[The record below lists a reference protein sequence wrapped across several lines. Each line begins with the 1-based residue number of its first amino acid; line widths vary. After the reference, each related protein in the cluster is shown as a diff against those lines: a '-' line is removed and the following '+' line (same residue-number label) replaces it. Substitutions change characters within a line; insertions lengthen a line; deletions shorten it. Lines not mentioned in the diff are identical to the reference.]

1 MSRDIRVV
9 TTTLVV
15 KIVHVCLAA
24 LLVYCAVIQLNDPDP
39 YFWALMYAVCAA
51 VPLMNLF
58 ARNYLAVCWLAM
70 LLCSVG
76 IGVSSGGMIEYL
88 QNAGEEPL
96 MQPMS
101 DEKYYIEEAR
111 EMLGALVSLLIVL
124 GYFVIK
130 RSRRT
135 ATQN

>member
-1 MSRDIRVV
+1 MSRNIRIV

-24 LLVYCAVIQLNDPDP
+24 LLTYCAVIQLNDPDP
-39 YFWALMYAVCAA
+39 YFWVVMYAACAV
-51 VPLMNLF
+51 VPLMNIF
-58 ARNYLAVCWLAM
+58 SRNYMAVCWVAM

-76 IGVSSGGMIEYL
+76 VGVSSGGMIEYI
-88 QNAGEEPL
+88 QNAGEEAL

-111 EMLGALVSLLIVL
+111 EMLGALIALLIVL
-124 GYFVIK
+124 GYFVAK
-130 RSRRT
+130 RSRKVVV
-135 ATQN
+135 